1 MPLQT
6 LRPSS
11 LVDAVIEQLRELIQS
26 GEWPVGGRI
35 PAEAELVRSLGVGRN
50 TVREA
55 VRALVHNGMLDARQ
69 GDGTYVR
76 ASDELRAAVLRRLR
90 RAGALEALEVRACLE
105 RDAARLAALRRTPVD
120 LAALREALA
129 RREET
134 WRLRDLPAFVGAD
147 LEFHRAAVAAAH
159 NGMLIDLYEHLTSGL
174 RATLET
180 IVHAPLSDEARFQGG
195 PHAGLVDAIG
205 AGDPHA
211 AQRCVDD
218 YLAASADSL
227 HALRESEE

>member
-1 MPLQT
+1 
-6 LRPSS
+6 
-11 LVDAVIEQLRELIQS
+11 
-26 GEWPVGGRI
+26 
-35 PAEAELVRSLGVGRN
+35 
-50 TVREA
+50 
-55 VRALVHNGMLDARQ
+55 MLDARR

-76 ASDELRAAVLRRLR
+76 ASDELGAAVLRRLR
-90 RAGALEALEVRACLE
+90 RAGALEALEVRAGLE
-105 RDAARLAALRRTPVD
+105 RDAARLAALRRTPAD
-120 LAALREALA
+120 LAALRQALA
-129 RREET
+129 RRQET
-134 WRLRDLPAFVGAD
+134 WRLRDLPAFVAAD

-180 IVHAPLSDEARFQGG
+180 IVHAPLTDEARFQGG

-205 AGDPHA
+205 AGDPDA
-211 AQRCVDD
+211 AQCCVDD